1 MKPFV
6 IGVLIFISVAGY
18 WNFRV
23 YQKTQ
28 FLKEFCQPFITA
40 CQQKSGCT
48 IAPNGWKANF
58 HEGYYKE
65 SMEYIGH
72 HDSFTLR
79 WHIATDVYLIATAGK
94 SKELNII
101 REDN

>member
-1 MKPFV
+1 
-6 IGVLIFISVAGY
+6 
-18 WNFRV
+18 
-23 YQKTQ
+23 
-28 FLKEFCQPFITA
+28 
-40 CQQKSGCT
+40 
-48 IAPNGWKANF
+48 
-58 HEGYYKE
+58 
-65 SMEYIGH
+65 MEYIGH